1 MTSKLDLLTFN
12 KYILLRRIIHII
24 IIIIIKNTLDSLK
37 HKIMTETKKKKKTAH
52 NLVVDSLVIPTIR
65 FL

>member
-24 IIIIIKNTLDSLK
+24 IIIKNTLDSLK
-37 HKIMTETKKKKKTAH
+37 HKIMTETKKTAQ